1 MIIIG
6 NGNTNLFA
14 FSNFIIIQLETMIKA
29 YGEPISTV
37 IGIYAFRG
45 QFVKVGRGNWLRG
58 FAGSEK
64 AGVLISFFFKEGST
78 LTGSCFPSP
87 RIFKTTR
94 FLALSKS
101 NLHSRKRIQP
111 TPSVRFL
118 TLPVNLPNSSN
129 ISSLP
134 LDLGMLPTKRR
145 RFGTLMLTF
154 SVLPGLIS

>member
-37 IGIYAFRG
+37 IGIYAFLG

-64 AGVLISFFFKEGST
+64 AGVLISFF
-78 LTGSCFPSP
+78 L
-87 RIFKTTR
+87 
-94 FLALSKS
+94 
-101 NLHSRKRIQP
+101 KRAAP
-111 TPSVRFL
+111 
-118 TLPVNLPNSSN
+118 
-129 ISSLP
+129 
-134 LDLGMLPTKRR
+134 
-145 RFGTLMLTF
+145 
-154 SVLPGLIS
+154 